1 MKKLSRGVLSLLL
14 LATPA
19 AFAGD
24 PAVALPV
31 SWAAVAL
38 DQAVPAAGG
47 NSMPDFSADIE
58 ARKSYWIPAAEIVAF
73 DFLLNRF
80 DRYHYGCCD
89 YNSTLHSIR
98 SNVRSRW
105 DVDRDPFT
113 VNQLGHPYQGAT
125 YHGFARAS
133 GLGFW
138 PSLGYT
144 FAGSAFW
151 EIAGETTP
159 PSINDQITTGIGG
172 AFLANL
178 VLERDS
184 NMPSWTREI
193 AAAAISPPVGFNRV
207 AFGERFRNPFP
218 SHDPLYFTR
227 LQVGFSGSQ
236 KDESGIATTKLKR
249 NEALADFFIDYGLPG
264 KPDYHYTR
272 PFDYFSFQAT
282 ATSANKLEN
291 AMTRGLLKG
300 KEYDVGDNYRGV
312 WGLYGSYDYIA
323 PQLFRVSSTSVS
335 LGTTAQWWL
344 SNKTAL
350 VGTVMAGGGYT
361 AAGTIR
367 GGENEYNYGLAP
379 SVLVAFRLIYG
390 DTAAL
395 DVTGREYYIS
405 RVAAT
410 QRGGHENIGRA
421 DVALTIRLHK
431 QHGITIKYLG
441 NRRDAYY
448 PDFGDRSQKRQTL
461 GLFYTFIGHD
471 HFGAVELARQ

>member
-1 MKKLSRGVLSLLL
+1 MSRFPLAVFSLCLL
-14 LATPA
+14 PVAG
-19 AFAGD
+19 AFA
-24 PAVALPV
+24 AEL
-31 SWAAVAL
+31 
-38 DQAVPAAGG
+38 
-47 NSMPDFSADIE
+47 PDFSADME
-58 ARKSYWIPAAEIVAF
+58 ARKSAKSYAIPAAEIVGF
-73 DFLLNRF
+73 DFLLNRW
-80 DRYHYGCCD
+80 DKYRYGCCD
-89 YNSTLHSIR
+89 FNVTSESIR
-98 SNVRSRW
+98 RNLRSRW
-105 DVDRDPFT
+105 DVDRDPFL

-138 PSLGYT
+138 PSLVYT

-172 AFLANL
+172 AFLGEALFRIANL

-184 NMPSWTREI
+184 NTPLWLREI
-193 AAAAISPPVGFNRV
+193 AAAAISPPVGFNRH
-207 AFGERFRNPFP
+207 AFGDRFRAPFA
-218 SHDPLYFTR
+218 SHDPIYFTR
-227 LQVGFSGSQ
+227 LQVGFSGSER
-236 KDESGIATTKLKR
+236 DTGISTTGLKR
-249 NEALADFFIDYGLPG
+249 NEALADFFLDYGLPG

-291 AMTRGLLKG
+291 AMTRGILLG
-300 KEYDVGDNYRGV
+300 KEYTVGSNYRGV

-323 PQLFRVSSTSVS
+323 PQLFRVSSTTLS

-344 SNKTAL
+344 SNSTAL
-350 VGTVMAGGGYT
+350 VGTVMAGAGYT

-367 GGENEYNYGLAP
+367 GGENEFNYGVAP
-379 SVLVAFRLIYG
+379 SVLGALRFIFG
-390 DTAAL
+390 DAAAL
-395 DVTGREYYIS
+395 DVTAREYYIS

-421 DVALTIRLHK
+421 DVALTIRVHK
-431 QHGITIKYLG
+431 QHGVTIKYLG

-448 PDFGDRSQKRQTL
+448 PDLGDRTQKRQTL

-471 HFGAVELARQ
+471 RFGAVEHPRE